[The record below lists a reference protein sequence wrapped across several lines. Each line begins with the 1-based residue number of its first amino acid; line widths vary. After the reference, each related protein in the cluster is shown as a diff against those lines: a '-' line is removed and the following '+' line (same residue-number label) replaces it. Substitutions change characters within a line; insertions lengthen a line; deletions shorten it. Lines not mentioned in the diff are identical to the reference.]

1 MSRLWETLQTFHEGT
16 TQVKKSK
23 IDNLNRQYELFRMTE
38 GETIQEMHT
47 WFTDIINEIYSLG
60 EIIPNRKA
68 VRKLLSVL
76 QESWENKV
84 EAITEARDLDKL
96 AMNELIGNLM
106 TYKVKKKQEKEIE
119 GKRKEKN
126 LLLTGTTPEYFEH
139 KNIVLMTKKVLKSV
153 KKGTSVPRKELSKNH

>member
-1 MSRLWETLQTFHEGT
+1 MLTCGIGPDEYNRIFSCQDVKEICETLQTVHEGT
-16 TQVKKSK
+16 NQVKKSK

-76 QESWENKV
+76 PESWESKV

-96 AMNELIGNLM
+96 AIDELIVNLM
-106 TYKVKKKQEKEIE
+106 TYDSRKNK
-119 GKRKEKN
+119 KRKLEAKEKRRTFF
-126 LLLTGTTPEYFEH
+126 LKAQH
-139 KNIVLMTKKVLKSV
+139 QNILRTKTL
-153 KKGTSVPRKELSKNH
+153 R

>member
-1 MSRLWETLQTFHEGT
+1 MHEGT

-23 IDNLNRQYELFRMTE
+23 IDNLNRQYELFRMAE
-38 GETIQEMHT
+38 GITIQEMHT

-76 QESWENKV
+76 PESWESKV

-96 AMNELIGNLM
+96 VMDELIGNLM
-106 TYKVKKKQEKEIE
+106 TYELKKKRRKGNWRQN
-119 GKRKEKN
+119 KREELGSYRHN
-126 LLLTGTTPEYFEH
+126 T
-139 KNIVLMTKKVLKSV
+139 
-153 KKGTSVPRKELSKNH
+153 RKF